1 MVTGGSDKT
10 RRFPL
15 QRSHPD
21 GNAAGRRRIP
31 RPGRPARPPGPAAR
45 AGATGEPADGQ
56 RGLPPKL
63 PKWS

>member
-31 RPGRPARPPGPAAR
+31 RPGRPGR
-45 AGATGEPADGQ
+45 ATGEPADGQ